1 MSREPFPELSL
12 APFGTVM
19 NLLRAAAL
27 IQDRFRLGHGVSLN
41 EALLLM
47 YLERA
52 PQQRLTRVDLAK
64 RMHLSPSTVTRMAA
78 PMEKIGL
85 VSRQSDARDARRAY
99 VVLTQAGRATIGE
112 VRETLAQSSADLLSD
127 RWTDDEIQ
135 TLGKLLGRLTA
146 AEPGTLV

>member
-1 MSREPFPELSL
+1 MTETALISPFT
-12 APFGTVM
+12 TVM

-27 IQDRFRLGHGVSLN
+27 IQDRFRISHGVSLN
-41 EALLLM
+41 EAILLM

-99 VVLTQAGRATIGE
+99 VVLSEAGRATIGE
-112 VRETLAQSSADLLSD
+112 VRETLTQSSADLLSD
-127 RWTDDEIQ
+127 RWTDSEID
-135 TLGKLLGRLTA
+135 TLGRLLGRLTA
-146 AEPGTLV
+146 AEPGLLV